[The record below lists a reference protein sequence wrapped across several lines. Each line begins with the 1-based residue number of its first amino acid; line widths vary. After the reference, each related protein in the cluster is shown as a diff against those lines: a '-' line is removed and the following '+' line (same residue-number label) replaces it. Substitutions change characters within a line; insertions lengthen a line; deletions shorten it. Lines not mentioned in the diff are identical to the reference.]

1 MVQNRNKLIE
11 LFIGNI
17 TNSVT
22 HKILE
27 KAINDK
33 DISNRY
39 GKELINSLE
48 IAKKYRE
55 KINPKNTSLPQK
67 DIIYIKT
74 KIKNKVKLE
83 LSKRILKGYT
93 NINLDLIEET
103 IDGFLK
109 NVKIL

>member
-17 TNSVT
+17 TNSII

-27 KAINDK
+27 NAINDK

-39 GKELINSLE
+39 EKELINSLE

-55 KINPKNTSLPQK
+55 KINPRNTPFPQR

-93 NINLDLIEET
+93 NINLDLIDKT
-103 IDGFLK
+103 IDEFLK
-109 NVKIL
+109 DTKIQ